1 MWWFLQFLL
10 AVGAVGF
17 VGGLVYG
24 VYVAYTD
31 ESD

>member
-1 MWWFLQFLL
+1 MWWFLQFFL
-10 AVGAVGF
+10 AVCAVGF